1 MTGNGRPKNPDGR
14 LAHPGGRSDDPG
26 GRLKSSNVRLESSNV
41 RLESSNGRLDDLVGR
56 LRARGVRVTS
66 ARRALLAALVDAEN
80 HHLDAQ
86 DLSAAVQRAVPDVHL
101 STIYRSLDSLEELG
115 LVDHVH
121 FGHGRAIY
129 HLADEPHQHLL
140 CEVCGAVVE
149 VPDDVFAELT
159 STLERAYGFTIR
171 PHHFAV
177 IGRCRVCSSK
187 PND

>member
-1 MTGNGRPKNPDGR
+1 MTPEGR
-14 LAHPGGRSDDPG
+14 LETLID
-26 GRLKSSNVRLESSNV
+26 
-41 RLESSNGRLDDLVGR
+41 R
-56 LRARGVRVTS
+56 LRTRGVRVTS
-66 ARRALLAALVDAEN
+66 ARRALLAALVDAED
-80 HHLDAQ
+80 HHLSAH

-129 HLADEPHQHLL
+129 HLADEPHQHLV

-149 VPDDVFAELT
+149 VPDDVFAELE
-159 STLERAYGFTIR
+159 STLRRAYGFAIR

-177 IGRCRVCSSK
+177 IGRCRLCA
-187 PND
+187 NGR

>member
-1 MTGNGRPKNPDGR
+1 LTPNG
-14 LAHPGGRSDDPG
+14 
-26 GRLKSSNVRLESSNV
+26 RLES
-41 RLESSNGRLDDLVGR
+41 LVGQ
-56 LRARGVRVTS
+56 LRARAVRVTS
-66 ARRALLAALVDAEN
+66 ARRALLSALVDAED
-80 HHLDAQ
+80 HHLSAH
-86 DLSAAVQRAVPDVHL
+86 DLSAAVQRAVPECHL

-149 VPDDVFAELT
+149 VPDDVFAELS
-159 STLERAYGFTIR
+159 STLRRAYGFAIR

-177 IGRCRVCSSK
+177 IGRCRRCAA
-187 PND
+187 NGE